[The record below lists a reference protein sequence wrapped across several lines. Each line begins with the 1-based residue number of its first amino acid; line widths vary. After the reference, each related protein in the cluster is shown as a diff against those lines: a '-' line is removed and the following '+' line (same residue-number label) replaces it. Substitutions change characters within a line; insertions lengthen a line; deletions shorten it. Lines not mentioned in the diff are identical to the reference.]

1 MSIKRLQQLAYSN
14 RVPILFVVHALVFAA
29 AYIGATLLRFD
40 FDVPGDA
47 RALMLKTL
55 PWVIGIKLVCSY
67 VLGSFHG
74 WMRYVT
80 FHDLV
85 ILLRAT
91 AVSSLSIV
99 VADYFFLVP
108 EAIPRSIL
116 VLDAVLSVLLVGGLR
131 SIGRL
136 SREQLIPFL
145 QMKFLQ
151 DQGLRKAV
159 IIGANPRGIYVAGQ
173 IAANPHVKLR
183 TVGFLDTD
191 ESLHGRRLSGILV
204 LGHPTDACE
213 HAQAVG
219 ADEIFVLAGTLP
231 GKEMRRLIDRCRETS
246 LQLKVVPSTDEWV
259 ATKGVVGPLGLRYRD
274 VEINDL
280 LRREPV
286 RLDDVTV
293 AQFVRQKIILVTGA
307 GGSIGSEICRQL
319 LPYQPAAVLLV
330 ERCENNLFQID
341 RELQQVRGATKIIPC
356 IADVTDLERMHAI
369 FETHH
374 PDVVFHAAAH
384 KHVPMMEANPGE
396 ALKNNT
402 FGTKGIA
409 DLAHEFGLEGFVLI
423 STDKAVNPT
432 SVMGVSKQLAERY
445 VYALSQASRTRFIS
459 VRFGNVLGS
468 VGSVVPIFQQ
478 QIRAGGPVTVTHPDM
493 KRYFMTIPEA
503 SQLVLQAGAMGKG
516 GEIFVLDMGEPVK
529 IVDLARDLIR
539 LSGLSPDDVDIVI
552 TGMRPG
558 EKLYEELYLDEEQ
571 TLPTTHPKLRAAY
584 HRPYTVDE
592 VLSLFEE
599 LQTLIHV
606 DESRMI
612 VDRLHRMIPEY
623 LNEAAGNSDS
633 SVAAAVGSS
642 SANVE
647 LAGGEIH
654 SVK

>member
-1 MSIKRLQQLAYSN
+1 MGFKRLQEFAYCY
-14 RVPILFVVHALVFAA
+14 RVPVLFVIHAIVFAA
-29 AYIGATLLRFD
+29 AYVGATLLRFD
-40 FDVPGDA
+40 FEIPADST
-47 RALMLKTL
+47 RLLLRTL
-55 PWVIGIKLVCSY
+55 PWVIAIKLACSY
-67 VLGSFHG
+67 GLGSFHG

-85 ILLRAT
+85 ILLRAS
-91 AVSSLSIV
+91 AISSLMIV
-99 VADYFFLVP
+99 VTDYFVLIP
-108 EAIPRSIL
+108 DMIPRSII
-116 VLDAVLSVLLVGGLR
+116 VLDFVLTVLLVGGLR

-145 QMKFLQ
+145 QMRFLR
-151 DQGLRKAV
+151 DQGLRGAV

-183 TVGFLDTD
+183 TVGFLDAD
-191 ESLHGRRLSGILV
+191 DSLHGRRISGILV
-204 LGHPTDACE
+204 LGHPNDVCE
-213 HAQAVG
+213 HAKAVG
-219 ADEIFVLAGTLP
+219 AEEVFVLAGTLP
-231 GKEMRRLIDRCRETS
+231 GKELRRLIDRCREAS
-246 LQLKVVPSTDEWV
+246 LNLKVVPSTDEWV
-259 ATKGVVGPLGLRYRD
+259 AAKGVVGPLGLRHRD
-274 VEINDL
+274 VDINDL

-286 RLDDVTV
+286 RLDDEAV
-293 AQFVRQKIILVTGA
+293 AQFVRQKTILVTGA

-319 LPYQPAAVLLV
+319 LPYRPATVVLV
-330 ERCENNLFQID
+330 ERSENNLFQID
-341 RELQQVRGATKIIPC
+341 RELQQLRGATRIVPC
-356 IADVTDLERMHAI
+356 MADVTDLERMRTL
-369 FETHH
+369 FELHR

-402 FGTKGIA
+402 FGTKGVA

-445 VYALSQASRTRFIS
+445 VYAMSQASATRFIS

-478 QIRAGGPVTVTHPDM
+478 QIQAGGPVTVTHPEM

-503 SQLVLQAGAMGKG
+503 SQLVMQAGAMGRG

-539 LSGLSPDDVDIVI
+539 LSGLSPDDVDIVF

-571 TLPTTHPKLRAAY
+571 TLPTAHPKLRAAY

-599 LQTLIHV
+599 LLTLVHL
-606 DESRMI
+606 DESRAI

-623 LNEAAGNSDS
+623 LNDGGCGRDGARI
-633 SVAAAVGSS
+633 AAVDSPSS
-642 SANVE
+642 NVA
-647 LAGGEIH
+647 LAGGE
-654 SVK
+654 SQPVD